1 MAFKADGTFICEIQ
15 FESGPVERPTDISIN
30 DDGVLAVT
38 SLKGQ
43 VCLIDIFIYSSSSSS
58 RSFLMQY
65 FRSIFFHLFP
75 LKKVKIGKLKLN
87 RLVDMAVEEEAGVVS
102 DGDGAVEIEGEDV
115 VEIKIMIDFSV
126 ITLL

>member
-43 VCLIDIFIYSSSSSS
+43 V
-58 RSFLMQY
+58 SF
-65 FRSIFFHLFP
+65 
-75 LKKVKIGKLKLN
+75 V
-87 RLVDMAVEEEAGVVS
+87 
-102 DGDGAVEIEGEDV
+102 
-115 VEIKIMIDFSV
+115 
-126 ITLL
+126 